1 MVGSKFIFSV
11 PIGAETDLFSSL
23 AYIEMRIVI
32 AQVLYHF
39 DLELMPESKNWLDQK
54 VYLVWEKNPLVV
66 RLKPVA

>member
-1 MVGSKFIFSV
+1 
-11 PIGAETDLFSSL
+11 
-23 AYIEMRIVI
+23 MRIVI